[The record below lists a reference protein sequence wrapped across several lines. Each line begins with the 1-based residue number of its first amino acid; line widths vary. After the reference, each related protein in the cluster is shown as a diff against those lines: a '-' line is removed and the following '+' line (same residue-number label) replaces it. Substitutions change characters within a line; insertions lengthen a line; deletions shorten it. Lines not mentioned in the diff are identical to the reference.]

1 MDMNLRIDVP
11 EWLYHQLQFRVYN
24 VLVICMIKSI
34 VSVLRLGKI
43 FKHVYKQDNFFQD
56 HRPFFLTFAKR
67 LAEMMMHG
75 IFVKMLCSH
84 NYFLFQYIKISKRQH
99 YS

>member
-43 FKHVYKQDNFFQD
+43 LKHVFKQDNFFQD

-67 LAEMMMHG
+67 LAKMMMMEYLL
-75 IFVKMLCSH
+75 KCSVLIIIL
-84 NYFLFQYIKISKRQH
+84 YFNTSK
-99 YS
+99 